1 MSVRPGAEP
10 PRPGSDDAPIV
21 FMAGAVAYWWDE
33 NWISPEHYE
42 YLQWRN
48 DLRAALITLGFLVY
62 AHYEAFKGTWNP
74 RAQSIN
80 QFALENS
87 DLMVVQ
93 TAAHIPSPGTDD
105 EIRTAEFNGIPW
117 VRIDSSVGLA
127 RVPSIVQGALNQ

>member
-10 PRPGSDDAPIV
+10 PRPGTNDAPIA

-74 RAQSIN
+74 RAQYIN
-80 QFALENS
+80 NYALMCS

-93 TAAHIPSPGTDD
+93 TATHVPSPGTDE
-105 EIRTAEFNGIPW
+105 EIAIAERYNIPW

-127 RVPSIVQGALNQ
+127 RVPSIIEGALK